1 MKKLLFLFLTIIII
15 GSLIFSGCGKTS
27 TTSTTTTTTSSTTT
41 TKTSTT
47 TTTGGSTTPTTT
59 TTSTTTTQAIT
70 KGGTLRVLWQTGI
83 SNLSY
88 VAGQGMT
95 DESLAK
101 AYSETL
107 CYYAGTGDFKP
118 ELAKSWDFDY
128 ANMTLTFNLEHGVKF
143 QDGTD
148 FNAPAVKWNVQN
160 LIDAKRL
167 SNGALVNS
175 LEVVDTYTFRY
186 HFNKMMTPSMMLH
199 SFGYD
204 LQTMFSPT
212 AYMTAGSTISADAV
226 SDEATAARKAW
237 ATSHFCSTGAFM
249 FDSWTQDVSLK
260 IVKNPDYWRGNGYP
274 YLDAIVYTFVADT
287 SIASAKMQAGE
298 ADIWGG
304 PALKEATDLE
314 KKGFIL
320 KIGVGG
326 FYSDIIPNNA
336 SDDSV
341 FKDPLVRQA
350 LEYAIDRDGLAEAL
364 GYGKL
369 TAVYQCGGQEGSSGY
384 DPSFPTRTYNIQ
396 KAKDLLTQAGHPG
409 GIHTKMMIFTSSG
422 QDMATAI
429 QASLAEAGIVVDIDV
444 ADPGRYIG
452 SLYAGGWEGLLLW
465 SCPIDPEFA
474 LGWFVHFGPQ
484 AIFPY
489 PSLKWPDEYW
499 TLITAVR
506 DAPTLEAM
514 RANTKT
520 LMRFVSDGAYI
531 IPLITSINMNVS
543 SAKVHTQ
550 MGSEHFMTWHNYM
563 DWMGK

>member
-1 MKKLLFLFLTIIII
+1 
-15 GSLIFSGCGKTS
+15 
-27 TTSTTTTTTSSTTT
+27 
-41 TKTSTT
+41 
-47 TTTGGSTTPTTT
+47 
-59 TTSTTTTQAIT
+59 
-70 KGGTLRVLWQTGI
+70 VLWQTGI
-83 SNLSY
+83 SNLSF
-88 VAGQGMT
+88 VAKQGMT
-95 DESLAK
+95 DETLAK
-101 AYSETL
+101 AFSETL

-128 ANMTLTFNLEHGVKF
+128 TNLTLTFNLEHGVKF
-143 QDGTD
+143 HDGSD
-148 FNAPAVKWNVQN
+148 FNAPAVKWNIQN
-160 LIDAKRL
+160 LMDSKRL
-167 SNGALVNS
+167 SNAALVDS

-212 AYMTAGSTISADAV
+212 AYMTAGSTVSSDVV
-226 SDEATAARKAW
+226 SDAATAARKAW
-237 ATSHFCSTGAFM
+237 ATSHFCSTAAFM

-260 IVKNPDYWRGNGYP
+260 IVKNPNYWRAGYP
-274 YLDAIVYTFVADT
+274 YLDAIEYTFVADT
-287 SIASAKMQAGE
+287 SIASAKMQVGE

-314 KKGFIL
+314 KKGFVL
-320 KIGVGG
+320 KVGVGG
-326 FYSDIIPNNA
+326 FYSDIIPNNV
-336 SDDSV
+336 SDGSV

-350 LEYAIDRDGLAEAL
+350 LEYSIDREGLAEAL

-369 TAVYQCGGQEGSSGY
+369 SPLFQCGGQESSSGY
-384 DPSFPTRTYNIQ
+384 DPSFPVRTYNVQ
-396 KAKDLLTQAGHPG
+396 KAKDLLTQAGYPN
-409 GIHTKMMIFTSSG
+409 GIHTKMMIFTSSA

-429 QASLAEAGIVVDIDV
+429 QASAGEAGIIIDIDV

-452 SLYAGGWEGLLLW
+452 SLYAGGWDGLLLW

-489 PSLKWPDEYW
+489 PSLKWPDQYW
-499 TLITAVR
+499 TLVSAVR
-506 DAPTLEAM
+506 DAPTVEQM

-531 IPLITSINMNVS
+531 VPLITSINMNV
-543 SAKVHTQ
+543 ATKKVHTQ
-550 MGSEHFMTWHNYM
+550 MNSEHFMTWHNYM
-563 DWMGK
+563 DWKEK

>member
-1 MKKLLFLFLTIIII
+1 MKKLLFLALVIVII
-15 GSLIFSGCGKTS
+15 GSLFFSGCGKTS
-27 TTSTTTTTTSSTTT
+27 TTSTTTTATSSTT

-47 TTTGGSTTPTTT
+47 STTTSGTTSTTTPS
-59 TTSTTTTQAIT
+59 STTTTQAVT

-88 VAGQGMT
+88 VGKQGMT
-95 DESLAK
+95 DETLAK
-101 AYSETL
+101 AFSETL
-107 CYYAGTGDFKP
+107 CYYSGTGDFKP

-128 ANMTLTFNLEHGVKF
+128 TNKTLTFNLEHGVKF
-143 QDGTD
+143 HDGTD
-148 FNAPAVKWNVQN
+148 FNAPVVKWNIQN
-160 LIDAKRL
+160 LIDSKRL
-167 SNGALVNS
+167 SNAALVDS

-204 LQTMFSPT
+204 LQTQFSPT
-212 AYMTAGSTISADAV
+212 AYMTAGGTISSDAA
-226 SDEATAARKAW
+226 SEEATTARKAW
-237 ATSHFCSTGAFM
+237 ATSHFCSTSAFM
-249 FDSWTQDVSLK
+249 FDSWKQDVSLK
-260 IVKNPDYWRGNGYP
+260 IVKNPNYWRAGYP
-274 YLDAIVYTFVADT
+274 YLDAIEYTFVADT

-298 ADIWGG
+298 ADLWGG

-314 KKGFIL
+314 KKGFNL

-326 FYSDIIPNNA
+326 FYSDIIPNNVTEG
-336 SDDSV
+336 SV

-350 LEYAIDRDGLAEAL
+350 LEYSIDRPGLAEAL

-369 TAVYQCGGQEGSSGY
+369 TPVFQCGGQEGSSGY
-384 DPSFPTRTYNIQ
+384 DPTFPVRTFNVQ
-396 KAKDLLTQAGHPG
+396 KAKDLLTQAGHPQ
-409 GIHTKMMIFTSSG
+409 GIHTKMMIFTNNA

-429 QASLAEAGIVVDIDV
+429 QASAGEAGIVIDIDV

-465 SCPIDPEFA
+465 SCPIDPEFS

-499 TLITAVR
+499 TKVTAVR
-506 DAPTLEAM
+506 DAPTVEGM
-514 RANTKT
+514 RTNTKT

-531 IPLITSINMNVS
+531 IPLMTTINMNVS
-543 SAKVHTQ
+543 SKKVHTQ
-550 MGSEHFMTWHNYM
+550 MNSDHFMTWHNYM
-563 DWMGK
+563 DWMSK